1 MSLKMA
7 YPLYFKKSVK
17 KDILYKIAENSVKK
31 DIVNK
36 IVEKQLVICHALSRV
51 LLKEQIYCHNSLY
64 YGETPR
70 HYIFY
75 EIG

>member
-36 IVEKQLVICHALSRV
+36 IVEK
-51 LLKEQIYCHNSLY
+51 
-64 YGETPR
+64 
-70 HYIFY
+70 
-75 EIG
+75 